1 MHEICQIFKMRA
13 WQSMFLKMCEFHGKC
28 VKVGRAADDL
38 SGPQVAMLISKA
50 TGSLVEGSVSLHWG
64 NVERQRGWAKEL
76 LSSLW
81 VWRPQL
87 LFQSP
92 NLIWVYFFFFFFH
105 RIVSY
110 FKPIIYT
117 FYHYYYLLSIIFCQI
132 YSLEKARHPSS
143 IKFTTDFASHVLHS
157 LLGTMFTVS
166 VEVH

>member
-92 NLIWVYFFFFFFH
+92 NLIWVYFFFFFFTGLCPTLSPLYTH
-105 RIVSY
+105 FIIT
-110 FKPIIYT
+110 IIYYELY
-117 FYHYYYLLSIIFCQI
+117 FV
-132 YSLEKARHPSS
+132 
-143 IKFTTDFASHVLHS
+143 KFTPCKRQGIPLVLN
-157 LLGTMFTVS
+157 LPQTLQVMFFTVY
-166 VEVH
+166 